1 MNTTTS
7 QPLSYPVVGQRIRL
21 RRPASVAWPPRGE
34 AGMTGIVHA
43 VVTAPGSEL
52 ISVKM
57 TQPLPDATL
66 RWDMNRDEAW
76 WNCLEWSGIEA
87 VSSFLDDCELL
98 PSVFPAVG
106 QYIRLIREVDRLP
119 YFRAVRHMTG
129 ILTKVILTP
138 GAEYIRAQIDQDL
151 LSDHPELQDHIEV
164 ELRNSIEW
172 EDFSA
177 VATFFQDGVL
187 YPAIDQRIRLCGSIA
202 SSSAVALTG
211 RVTGVNPNVGEDFIR
226 VEMDQSLFDS
236 SEVEA
241 LSALVEREHRTIT

>member
-7 QPLSYPVVGQRIRL
+7 QPLSYPTVGQRIRL

-34 AGMTGIVHA
+34 AGMTGMVHA
-43 VVTAPGSEL
+43 VVTAPGREL

-57 TQPLPDATL
+57 DQPLPDATL

-76 WNCLEWSGIEA
+76 WNCLEWSGVEA

-106 QYIRLIREVDRLP
+106 QSIRLVREVDRLP

-129 ILTKVILTP
+129 ILTKVVLTP
-138 GAEYIRAQIDQDL
+138 GAEYIHAQINEDL
-151 LSDHPELQDHIEV
+151 LSDYPELQDHIDV

-172 EDFSA
+172 EDFNT
-177 VATFFQDGVL
+177 VAAFFHDGVL
-187 YPAIDQRIRLCGSIA
+187 YPAIGQQIRLRHSIA
-202 SSSAVALTG
+202 SSSAVGSPDRACHG
-211 RVTGVNPNVGEDFIR
+211 GE
-226 VEMDQSLFDS
+226 
-236 SEVEA
+236 SE
-241 LSALVEREHRTIT
+241 RW